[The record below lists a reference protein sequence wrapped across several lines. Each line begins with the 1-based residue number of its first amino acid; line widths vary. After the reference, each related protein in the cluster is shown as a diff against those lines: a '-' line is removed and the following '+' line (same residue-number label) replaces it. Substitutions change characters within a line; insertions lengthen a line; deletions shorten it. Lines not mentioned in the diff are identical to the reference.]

1 MSFDASLFNIIYSAA
16 HRYAILESFALF
28 SAKYLIY
35 VLVGLFILFILFKY
49 SSRKRLYLLSL
60 GSLAVI
66 LSRGII
72 TELIR
77 FFYYHPRP
85 FVEFNLPII
94 DSSAT
99 SSLPSGHMAFL
110 VPLALLVWHENRG
123 WGKWFI
129 ALTLLVGIG
138 RIAVGFHWPT
148 DILLGIVVGSA
159 IFYLV
164 RKFLPKPW
172 QDRRP

>member
-1 MSFDASLFNIIYSAA
+1 MSDLYLFNLIYGAA
-16 HRYAILESFALF
+16 HHYVILELFALF

-35 VLVGLFILFILFKY
+35 VLVGFFILFVLFKY
-49 SSRKRLYLLSL
+49 SFRKRLYFLSL

-85 FVEFNLPII
+85 FIELNLPIS
-94 DSSAT
+94 DFLAT

-110 VPLALLVWHENRG
+110 APLALLVWHEDRG

-129 ALTLLVGIG
+129 TLTLLVGIG

-148 DILLGIVVGSA
+148 DILLGIVVGSGL
-159 IFYLV
+159 FYLV
-164 RKFLPKPW
+164 RRFLPKP
-172 QDRRP
+172 

>member
-1 MSFDASLFNIIYSAA
+1 MSFDTYLFNVIYGAA
-16 HRYAILESFALF
+16 HRYAVLESFATF

-35 VLVGLFILFILFKY
+35 VLVVLFILFILFKY
-49 SSRKRLYLLSL
+49 GSRKRLYLLSL
-60 GSLAVI
+60 SSLAVI
-66 LSRGII
+66 FSRGII

-77 FFYYHPRP
+77 FFYYRPRP
-85 FVEFNLPII
+85 FVELSLPLV
-94 DSSAT
+94 DYSA
-99 SSLPSGHMAFL
+99 SGAMPSGHMAFL
-110 VPLALLVWHENRG
+110 VPLALLVWHEDRG

-129 ALTLLVGIG
+129 ALTLLVGVG

-164 RKFLPKPW
+164 RKFLPKP
-172 QDRRP
+172 